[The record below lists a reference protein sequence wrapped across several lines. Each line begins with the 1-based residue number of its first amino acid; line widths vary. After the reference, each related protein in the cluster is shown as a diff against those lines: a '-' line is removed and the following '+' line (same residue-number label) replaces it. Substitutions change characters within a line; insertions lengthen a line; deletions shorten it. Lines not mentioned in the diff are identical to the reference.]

1 MEALDEYRNMS
12 DQPHG
17 DQCRGGFSGGRS
29 RHEEHQDQTGTDPP
43 LGLSSNLISNRSLIV
58 VMQAPRRLGL

>member
-43 LGLSSNLISNRSLIV
+43 LGLSFNLRCLTG
-58 VMQAPRRLGL
+58 R